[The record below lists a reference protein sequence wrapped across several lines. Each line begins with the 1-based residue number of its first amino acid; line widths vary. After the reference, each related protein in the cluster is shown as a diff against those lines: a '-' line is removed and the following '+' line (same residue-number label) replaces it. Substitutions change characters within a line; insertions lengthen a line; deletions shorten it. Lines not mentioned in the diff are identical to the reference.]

1 MMKIKYLFL
10 IFVTFTINA
19 QIKGEVKDLETNK
32 PIPYVNIWVEN
43 ESLGTTSELN
53 GSFTLAI
60 KEKKNLV
67 FSAMGYETQ
76 TVSSENNVIKL
87 KPIVYEL
94 QEVIVSNLKNT
105 KELEIG
111 DAVKSSSRH
120 LSGNKPWIYGKLF
133 EYDTI
138 YKKTPYLKEIIFY
151 TNSEIKDAKIKLRIF
166 HFKDSLPTY
175 DMIDEDLV
183 VTVKKGNKKNI
194 LDVSKYKIKFPKTG
208 IVIGMEWLIIEDN
221 KFIFSYKDSKSN
233 TKISNENFAP
243 NLIINYLEIENS
255 FSYRGKWIKIKKI
268 KDKKSGFINK
278 VLTPAI
284 NLVLTN

>member
-1 MMKIKYLFL
+1 
-10 IFVTFTINA
+10 
-19 QIKGEVKDLETNK
+19 KGEIRDLETNK

-43 ESLGTTSELN
+43 ESIGTTSEID

-60 KEKKNLV
+60 KEEKKLV

-76 TVSSENNVIKL
+76 TISSKNNIIKL

-94 QEVIVSNLKNT
+94 EEVVVSNLKNT
-105 KELEIG
+105 RKLKIG
-111 DAVKSSSRH
+111 NAEKSRARH

-151 TNSEIKDAKIKLRIF
+151 THSEIKDAKIKLRIF
-166 HFKDSLPTY
+166 HFKDSLPTH

-183 VTVKKGNKKNI
+183 VTVKKGNRKNV
-194 LDVSKYKIKFPKTG
+194 LDVSKYKINFPKTG
-208 IVIGMEWLIIEDN
+208 IVIGIEWLIIEEN
-221 KFIFSYKDSKSN
+221 KYQFTYFDPKKN
-233 TKISNENFAP
+233 TKISNDNYAP
-243 NLIINYLEIENS
+243 DLVINYSKTENS
-255 FSYRGKWIKIKKI
+255 FHYRGKWYKQKKF
-268 KDKKSGFINK
+268 KTKVNDHEDN

>member
-1 MMKIKYLFL
+1 MKIMYLFL
-10 IFVTFTINA
+10 TLISFTINA
-19 QIKGEVKDLETNK
+19 QIKGEVRDFETNK

-43 ESLGTTSELN
+43 ESIGTTSEID

-60 KEKKNLV
+60 KEEKKMV

-76 TVSSENNVIKL
+76 TISSKNKIIKL

-94 QEVIVSNLKNT
+94 EEVIVSNLKNT
-105 KELEIG
+105 RELEIG
-111 DAVKSSSRH
+111 NAEKSRGSH

-166 HFKDSLPTY
+166 HFKDSLPSY

-183 VTVKKGNKKNI
+183 VTVKKGNRKNV
-194 LDVSKYKIKFPKTG
+194 LDVSKYKINFPKTG
-208 IVIGMEWLIIEDN
+208 IVIGMEWLIIEEN
-221 KFIFSYKDSKSN
+221 KYFEESKHYKSKEKFVNEFYAPAVILNYSSREN
-233 TKISNENFAP
+233 TFH
-243 NLIINYLEIENS
+243 
-255 FSYRGKWIKIKKI
+255 YRGKWTKIKKFKTADSRY
-268 KDKKSGFINK
+268 KDKVI
-278 VLTPAI
+278 TPAI

>member
-1 MMKIKYLFL
+1 MS
-10 IFVTFTINA
+10 FTLNS
-19 QIKGEVKDLETNK
+19 QIKGEVRDFETNK

-43 ESLGTTSELN
+43 ESIGTTSEID
-53 GSFTLAI
+53 GSFTLAL
-60 KEKKNLV
+60 KEDEKLV
-67 FSAMGYETQ
+67 FSAIGYETL
-76 TVSSENNVIKL
+76 TISSKNNIIKL
-87 KPIVYEL
+87 KPKVYEL
-94 QEVIVSNLKNT
+94 EEVIVSNLKNT

-111 DAVKSSSRH
+111 NAEKTRSSH

-183 VTVKKGNKKNI
+183 VTVKKGNRKNV
-194 LDVSKYKIKFPKTG
+194 LDVSKYKINFPKTG
-208 IVIGMEWLIIEDN
+208 IVIGMEWLIIEEN
-221 KFIFSYKDSKSN
+221 KFQFTYFDPKKK
-233 TKISNENFAP
+233 TKISNDSYAP
-243 NLIINYLEIENS
+243 NLVINYSKTENS
-255 FSYRGKWIKIKKI
+255 FHYRGKWYKQKKH
-268 KDKKSGFINK
+268 KTK
-278 VLTPAI
+278 VIDQNEIVITPAI